1 MIYNDLFIKADTCCH
16 LLVYHCNLAEM
27 VDEKYQPL
35 TVFTVH
41 TFNNALCLSFH
52 KLKTWGVN

>member
-16 LLVYHCNLAEM
+16 LLVYHNLAEM

-35 TVFTVH
+35 T
-41 TFNNALCLSFH
+41 
-52 KLKTWGVN
+52 